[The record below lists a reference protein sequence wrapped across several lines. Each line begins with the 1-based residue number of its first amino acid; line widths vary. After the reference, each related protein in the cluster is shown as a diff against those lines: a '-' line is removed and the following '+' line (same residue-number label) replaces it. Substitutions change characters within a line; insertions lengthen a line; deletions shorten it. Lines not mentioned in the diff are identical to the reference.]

1 MISLRYLD
9 NLIIILLT
17 FVFVYNDL
25 AELLQSSWS
34 PYTELLPVLENIFTN
49 ERPNVAFLKRILR
62 AAKPHFLNVFKNPV
76 SLHTKNEYLGR
87 FLLFRPYLF
96 KQIISAKKC
105 QKS

>member
-1 MISLRYLD
+1 LIRGNSSPPWYTLD
-9 NLIIILLT
+9 LFIIIYSI
-17 FVFVYNDL
+17 FL

-76 SLHTKNEYLGR
+76 CSY
-87 FLLFRPYLF
+87 
-96 KQIISAKKC
+96 
-105 QKS
+105 

>member
-1 MISLRYLD
+1 MKNFCLLY
-9 NLIIILLT
+9 IITFIL
-17 FVFVYNDL
+17 FFL

-76 SLHTKNEYLGR
+76 SCY
-87 FLLFRPYLF
+87 
-96 KQIISAKKC
+96 
-105 QKS
+105 

>member
-1 MISLRYLD
+1 MLFIYQ
-9 NLIIILLT
+9 I
-17 FVFVYNDL
+17 L

-76 SLHTKNEYLGR
+76 YFFFFFNTY
-87 FLLFRPYLF
+87 
-96 KQIISAKKC
+96 I
-105 QKS
+105 